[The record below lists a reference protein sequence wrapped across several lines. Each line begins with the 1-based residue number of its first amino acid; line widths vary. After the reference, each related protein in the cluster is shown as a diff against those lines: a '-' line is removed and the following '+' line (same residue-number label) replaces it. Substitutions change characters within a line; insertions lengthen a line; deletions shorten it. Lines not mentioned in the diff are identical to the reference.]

1 MKTSK
6 ILNSCNAV
14 VYYCLFFVIVG
25 CFSAKNQPEII
36 GHADMISPH
45 AYRQVYI
52 IAYGDERFHDC
63 EQLVDV
69 TYGITYSGDTLVLG
83 EHLRPCRNA
92 GK

>member
-1 MKTSK
+1 MNLIKEVLVFK
-6 ILNSCNAV
+6 AV
-14 VYYCLFFVIVG
+14 VYCSLFFLIVS
-25 CFSAKNQPEII
+25 CFADKNISKII

-45 AYRQVYI
+45 AYRQVYV

-63 EQLVDV
+63 QQLVDV
-69 TYGITYSGDTLVLG
+69 TYGITFENDTLVLG